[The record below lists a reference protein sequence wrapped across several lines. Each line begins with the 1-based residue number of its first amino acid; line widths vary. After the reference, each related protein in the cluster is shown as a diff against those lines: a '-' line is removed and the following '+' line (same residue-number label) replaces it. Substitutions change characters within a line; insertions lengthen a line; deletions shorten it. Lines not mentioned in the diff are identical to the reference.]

1 VAEVEAEIE
10 GLNKETFQRS
20 SVEADIERL
29 NRQNMQGSSFVAGI
43 GQRY

>member
-10 GLNKETFQRS
+10 GLNKENFQK
-20 SVEADIERL
+20 RL